1 MFPRFEDSGMQ
12 DLRRYIHDKLRS
24 RNTYIVAM
32 IVGTCINGYG
42 HFLVLTLRGEEIRHA
57 TH

>member
-1 MFPRFEDSGMQ
+1 MQ

-32 IVGTCINGYG
+32 IVDTCINGYG